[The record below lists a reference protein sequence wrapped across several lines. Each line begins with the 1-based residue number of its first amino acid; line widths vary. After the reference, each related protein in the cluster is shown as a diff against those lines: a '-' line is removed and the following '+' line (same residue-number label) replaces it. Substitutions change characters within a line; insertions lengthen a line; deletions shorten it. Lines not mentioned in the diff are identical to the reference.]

1 VAGSVRLANPAVD
14 ATGWAQACRE
24 AFLDGYASVA
34 GRHDES
40 RLTLVRAL
48 ELDKA
53 LYEVV
58 YEAHNRPT
66 WLPIP
71 VAAVAR
77 LLDEEDH
84 R

>member
-1 VAGSVRLANPAVD
+1 MRARRVPPSTRPR
-14 ATGWAQACRE
+14 WAAACRT

-34 GRHDES
+34 GAPDADAQA
-40 RLTLVRAL
+40 LTRAL

-58 YEAHNRPT
+58 YEARNRPS

-71 VAAVAR
+71 LGAVER
-77 LLDEEDH
+77 LTTEESTS
-84 R
+84 